1 MKKWLS
7 LLMVCTLAL
16 SSVGC
21 SSKPADGSAGTE
33 KAADTTAA
41 GTSAAAADAGEK
53 QNGNDGGSEAAL
65 PSGSITWLTNS
76 AYGDVPQKM
85 ADVYKRQLT
94 TPSKEFRSI
103 NAGITPCRDTQNPAA

>member
-53 QNGNDGGSEAAL
+53 QTGNDGGSEAAL
-65 PSGSITWLTNS
+65 SSFPYPS
-76 AYGDVPQKM
+76 
-85 ADVYKRQLT
+85 
-94 TPSKEFRSI
+94 
-103 NAGITPCRDTQNPAA
+103 